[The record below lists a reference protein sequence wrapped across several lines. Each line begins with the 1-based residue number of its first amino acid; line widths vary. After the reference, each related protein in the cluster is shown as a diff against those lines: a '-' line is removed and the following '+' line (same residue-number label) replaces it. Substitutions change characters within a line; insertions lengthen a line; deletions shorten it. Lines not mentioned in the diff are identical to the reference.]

1 MATYL
6 LDTNILIDILRDRQG
21 RRALALAL
29 LDQDHLLATC
39 PINVAE
45 LYAGMRP
52 KEEPATTTLVESLR
66 LLPISG
72 QAARQAGLFKRG
84 YAAKGVTLSLPDAL
98 IAAVAIEHGCTLV
111 TENRKDFPMPELS
124 LYPL

>member
-6 LDTNILIDILRDRQG
+6 LDTNILIDILRGRQK
-21 RRALALAL
+21 RRELAESL
-29 LDQDHLLATC
+29 LDQDHLLAIC

-45 LYAGMRP
+45 IYAGMRP
-52 KEEPATTTLVESLR
+52 KEEPATTGLVESLQ

-72 QAARQAGLFKRG
+72 RAARQAGLFRRG
-84 YAAKGVTLSLPDAL
+84 YAAKGVSLSLPDAL
-98 IAAVAIEHGCTLV
+98 IAAVAIEHGCTVV

>member
-1 MATYL
+1 MATYF

-21 RRALALAL
+21 RRQLAQAL

-45 LYAGMRP
+45 LYASMRP
-52 KEEPATTTLVESLR
+52 KEEPATTGLVESLE
-66 LLPISG
+66 LLPITG
-72 QAARQAGLFKRG
+72 RAAREAGLFKSRF
-84 YAAKGVTLSLPDAL
+84 AAKGVSLSLPDAL